1 MRFRSLCHCLVSGLT
16 IASWCP
22 VALAERSAANFPEEP
37 RADSGHDTPARSLA
51 PVPATPREAER
62 IAPARSAPA
71 LRVSSAA
78 IERTTPERKDSDRQ
92 ADERRRKE
100 WMLSLEGVTHAPVDM
115 GVQVGLETPQG
126 LRIFAGYGWVPGTYM
141 NLLTGVAANASGNSY
156 AQALLEHAQYRG
168 QTWRV
173 QGGFRPFRAIGLY
186 GDVGYAHVGASGA
199 LDLASSG
206 VPQLAIFGGGYQAR
220 TSIDMWL
227 IELGYEG
234 ELADR
239 LVMALALGMMG
250 TLGAS
255 TTIESVGGAPT
266 NSAILNSAANQADAA
281 LRKYG
286 FVPTLTLRLGFDL
299 I

>member
-1 MRFRSLCHCLVSGLT
+1 
-16 IASWCP
+16 
-22 VALAERSAANFPEEP
+22 
-37 RADSGHDTPARSLA
+37 
-51 PVPATPREAER
+51 VPATPREAER
-62 IAPARSAPA
+62 IAPAQPASA
-71 LRVSSAA
+71 LQVSSAS
-78 IERTTPERKDSDRQ
+78 IERTGPAPERKDSDRQ

-126 LRIFAGYGWVPGTYM
+126 LRVFAGYGWVPGTYM

-173 QGGFRPFRAIGLY
+173 QAGFRPFRAIGLY